1 MNAHVLL
8 SALLAP
14 AFGAPHS
21 DETTL
26 DLRVEAAEV
35 RLQDHVRQ
43 QSHPQALQMAIR
55 AYYRFQAAWP
65 ERVRNP
71 YFFFVDFGLDN
82 RTPRGYVFDMQSLT
96 LVEGPFTVS
105 HGRGSLP
112 SSRDGVPYTFSNRL
126 GSLMTSLGLY
136 VAAETYTFSG
146 TLAGQRYTSV
156 GLRLDGVSGRFNSA
170 ARRRGIVSHGA
181 PYVTQV
187 DAGRSEGCPAMEDD
201 RARRLLPLLSG
212 GGLVFHFSPHAADW
226 LHADPW
232 VNGG

>member
-1 MNAHVLL
+1 MNAVVLL

-14 AFGAPHS
+14 ALGTADS
-21 DETTL
+21 DPYALAE
-26 DLRVEAAEV
+26 RVEAAET

-43 QSHPQALQMAIR
+43 QSHPQALQMAIV
-55 AYYRFQAAWP
+55 AYFRFQSAWP

-82 RTPRGYVFDMQSLT
+82 RTPRGYVFDMESLT

-146 TLAGQRYTSV
+146 TLAGRPYTSV
-156 GLRLDGVSGRFNSA
+156 GLRLDGVSGSFNSA

-181 PYVTQV
+181 PYVSPG
-187 DAGRSEGCPAMEDD
+187 DAGRSEGCPAMEEE
-201 RARRLLPLLSG
+201 RAKRLLPLLSG

-226 LHADPW
+226 LRADPW